1 MNRFNKFLAATILS
15 ASLLAA
21 SVVQAMD
28 ITQFDQMTSQDRQSF
43 IDFLPQ
49 AAETVLNQEG
59 RSDDAAKVHQL
70 FNAVSSGSDLPLGVA
85 ELEGNL
91 ANQRVR
97 NVQQHIKNP
106 DAPWLQVE
114 SALALTLNAHAIKI
128 TPEFV
133 KALMQQTGTFRP

>member
-1 MNRFNKFLAATILS
+1 VNRFTIPAVILFAVMLLS
-15 ASLLAA
+15 GA
-21 SVVQAMD
+21 VQAMD
-28 ITQFDQMTSQDRQSF
+28 IIQFDRTTSQNRQSF
-43 IDFLPQ
+43 IDFLPR

-59 RSDDAAKVHQL
+59 RTDDAAKVHQL

-106 DAPWLQVE
+106 DAPQLQVE
-114 SALALTLNAHAIKI
+114 SALALTLSKNGIQV
-128 TPEFV
+128 TPDFV
-133 KALMQQTGTFRP
+133 KALMQQTAAFQPK